1 MSQPPFHLAFPV
13 RDLAEADAFY
23 HGLIGCKHGR
33 RSDHWIDYDF
43 FGHQLVA
50 HLAPEECAAPKTND
64 VDGDKVPVRH
74 FGVVMAPADWRAL
87 AEKFQAAKLDFV
99 IEPDVRL
106 NGEVGEQG
114 TMFIA
119 DPSGNMLEF
128 KYFEDMS
135 QLFAS

>member
-1 MSQPPFHLAFPV
+1 MSQPPVHLAFPV
-13 RDLAEADAFY
+13 RDLAETDAFY
-23 HGLIGCKHGR
+23 HGLLGCKHGR
-33 RSDHWIDYDF
+33 RSDQWIDYDF

-50 HLAPEECAAPKTND
+50 HLAPDKCAPPKTND

-74 FGVVMAPADWRAL
+74 FGVVMAPDDWRLL
-87 AEKFQAAKLDFV
+87 AEKFRAAKLDFV
-99 IEPDVRL
+99 IEPHVRFK
-106 NGEVGEQG
+106 GDVGEQG
-114 TMFIA
+114 TMFVA